1 MAKDL
6 TIFGAI
12 QNVGKRKDVGGGY
25 VPTTP
30 GGGWLPFSIREPFA
44 GAWQQNI
51 EWRRETV
58 LAYHAV
64 FSCITLIA
72 SDISKM
78 PVRMV
83 GLTSAGIWAPIP
95 MPARFGV
102 LTKPNGFQ
110 NRIQFFESWIN
121 SKMVRGNA
129 YILLGRNRDQRVVSM
144 HVLNPDLVLP
154 MVTPD
159 GEVFYQLGVDNLSGV
174 TENAVVVPA
183 SEIIHDRFNCLCHPL
198 VGLSPIYACGLAAYN
213 GLKIQHNS
221 AKFFQNMGRP
231 SGILTAP
238 GAIKQETAA
247 ALKEAWEAN
256 YSGDNYGRIAVLG
269 DDMKYEP
276 LSLTAEESELVEQ
289 LRLTAEIVCSCFHV
303 PKYKVIGDAPTVNNI
318 EALEQAYY
326 SQCLQVLIE
335 SIELCLDEGLG
346 TPEKQ
351 GVEFDLDVLLRM
363 DSKTQVETLTAA
375 IKGGLDTPNE
385 ARKRRNQ
392 PPLEGG
398 NTVWLQQQQWPMEVL
413 AMRRNP
419 PDDSGATDPVDDE
432 PLEDD
437 ETPPSDPADD
447 EEVDDIEEAA
457 IIPAFLKEL
466 ERVIYEG

>member
-6 TIFGAI
+6 TIFGAL
-12 QNVGKRKDVGGGY
+12 QNIAKRKDVGGGY

-30 GGGWLPFSIREPFA
+30 GGGWLPFAVREPFA
-44 GAWQQNI
+44 GAWQHNI
-51 EWRRETV
+51 EYRRETV

-83 GLTSAGIWAPIP
+83 GLTADNIWAPIKT
-95 MPARFGV
+95 ADRFKV

-110 NRIQFFESWIN
+110 TRIQFFESWIN
-121 SKMVRGNA
+121 SKMIRGNA
-129 YILLGRNRDQRVVSM
+129 YILLGRNKDQRVVSM

-154 MVTPD
+154 MVTPE
-159 GEVFYQLGVDNLSGV
+159 GEVFYQLGIDNMSGV
-174 TENAVVVPA
+174 VEDSVIAPA
-183 SEIIHDRFNCLCHPL
+183 SDIIHDRFNCLFHPL

-221 AKFFQNMGRP
+221 SKFFQNMGRP

-247 ALKEAWEAN
+247 ALKDAWESN
-256 YSGDNYGRIAVLG
+256 YTGDNYGRIAVLG
-269 DDMKYEP
+269 DDMKYEA

-289 LRLTAEIVCSCFHV
+289 LRLTAEIVCSTFHV
-303 PKYKVIGDAPTVNNI
+303 PKYKVLGDPPTVGNI
-318 EALEQAYY
+318 EALEQSYY

-335 SIELCLDEGLG
+335 SIELLMDEGLNM
-346 TPEKQ
+346 PEKE

-363 DSKTQVETLTAA
+363 DSKTQVETLSAA

-392 PPLEGG
+392 KPLPGG
-398 NTVWLQQQQWPMEVL
+398 DTVWLQQQQWPMEVL
-413 AMRRNP
+413 AQRRNP
-419 PDDSGATDPVDDE
+419 P
-432 PLEDD
+432 EDAG
-437 ETPPSDPADD
+437 DPADD
-447 EEVDDIEEAA
+447 NLDPEDDDDTPPPDEENDDLDEVEEAA
-457 IIPAFLKEL
+457 LSALFVKEL
-466 ERVIYEG
+466 EGVLL